1 MISKDNIDTL
11 GVNDS
16 SEGEKKKMKLQAKVS
31 IDSASDIVSLQKPI
45 ELISYGNNQMNS
57 M

>member
-31 IDSASDIVSLQKPI
+31 IDSASDIVSSHKPI